1 MSSRHS
7 ISHPARRKALTI
19 RSRLIEDSAAD
30 VPSSTSLRI
39 PEATAPVTA
48 APPGTLR
55 ARETAFARGASRY
68 ERIRCEMTR
77 GLMGRICAAF
87 HSWIASHW
95 ARSSVLIRA
104 RISSI
109 ASFISS
115 VLSLMTIPCAPS
127 GGGVFASANNAKALR
142 LIESHRSTHG
152 SQPRSVR
159 GSERRPRSSLFPAW
173 KPRGQSTA
181 RHCPSGDR
189 NAPRGNVPGRGGPP
203 SPRWCA

>member
-7 ISHPARRKALTI
+7 ISHPARRKVLTI

-39 PEATAPVTA
+39 PEATASVTA

-95 ARSSVLIRA
+95 ARSSVLMRA

-115 VLSLMTIPCAPS
+115 VLSLMTVPCAPS
-127 GGGVFASANNAKALR
+127 GGSVFASASNAEALR
-142 LIESHRSTHG
+142 LRESYRLSTHD

-159 GSERRPRSSLFPAW
+159 GSERHPRSCLV
-173 KPRGQSTA
+173 PRGQSTA
-181 RHCPSGDR
+181 RHRPSRDR
-189 NAPRGNVPGRGGPP
+189 NARRGNVPGRGDPP